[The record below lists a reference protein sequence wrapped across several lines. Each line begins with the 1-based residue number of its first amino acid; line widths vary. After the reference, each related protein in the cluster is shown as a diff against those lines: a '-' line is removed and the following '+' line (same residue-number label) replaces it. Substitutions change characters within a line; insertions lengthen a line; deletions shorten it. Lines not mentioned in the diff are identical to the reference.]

1 MIETFPVKRKATDL
15 KAHVYQLDI
24 EQDRWIR
31 MNVELDHYEE
41 VENDVERPIRVLRDI
56 RNHIATHEEG
66 ITRDE
71 TIAKEIINIFIC
83 KMSAESSEQE
93 VFSLSGPD
101 IEDDCNRVRGYFQE
115 TVVEEYSGGL
125 ADGNQIGLS
134 DETLHYVIQQLHNIE
149 FSRLDDDVLND
160 AFEVF
165 ITDILKGSQGQ
176 FFTPRST
183 INMMVKMVNPQS
195 GEKVLDPACGTGG
208 FLSRASAH
216 TRLSESQAASAGST
230 QVSASQI
237 TLTNYDAENESSYH
251 GIDKDDFLSKISKAR
266 ATLAENNSSNIHCE
280 NSLNPPE
287 KWGDAAKQNVDLGT
301 FDVVLTNPPFGAGQK
316 VKDDDILEQFELA
329 HKWKKDSDGKWKKTG
344 RTVNTSLQ
352 VLFIERCLQFLRE
365 GGRLGIVL
373 PESLFG
379 NPSYRYV
386 MDYLERNTEIKTV
399 VAMPEE
405 LFQPHTH
412 AKTCILVAEKRMG
425 SGSGDGNIFMA
436 SAEWCGH
443 DSRGNKTTK
452 VTDEGQTVL
461 LDDLPLI
468 TEQYQR
474 VQLGESPL
482 GNRLGFIINQ
492 SDISNQIYV
501 PRYHEPG
508 FENSLES
515 LEETHQLVKFGELV
529 DEDIISIDTGVEVG
543 KMAYGTGGVPFIR
556 TSDIANW
563 ETKIEPQHS
572 VSEDI
577 YEEHKDKA
585 DIQAQDILLVKD
597 GTSLIGTSCMVSEY
611 DTKML
616 FQSHL
621 YKIRVSGSEKLD
633 PYLLFAALNHPIVAE
648 QIKARQFTQQIIDSL
663 SKQRLNEVVLPIPDD
678 DEIAKEVR
686 EKVKNIIETRAELK
700 HQAEELM
707 SRE

>member
-1 MIETFPVKRKATDL
+1 MKLSRYEG
-15 KAHVYQLDI
+15 
-24 EQDRWIR
+24 
-31 MNVELDHYEE
+31 VEP
-41 VENDVERPIRVLRDI
+41 NVERPIRVLRDI

-71 TIAKEIINIFIC
+71 TIAKEIINIFVC
-83 KMSAESSEQE
+83 KMSSESSDEN
-93 VFSLSGPD
+93 VFSLEGPD
-101 IEDDCNRVRGYFQE
+101 IEDDCNRVREYFSE
-115 TVVEEYSGGL
+115 VVVEEYSGGL
-125 ADGNQIGLS
+125 ADSNQIQFS
-134 DETLHYVIQQLHNIE
+134 DETLHYIIQQLHNIE
-149 FSRLDDDVLND
+149 FSELDDDVLND
-160 AFEVF
+160 AFEIF

-176 FFTPRST
+176 FFTPRNT
-183 INMMVKMVNPQS
+183 INMMVEMVDPQPD
-195 GEKVLDPACGTGG
+195 EKVLDPACGTGG
-208 FLSRASAH
+208 FLSRASEHAQLNQ
-216 TRLSESQAASAGST
+216 TQTASAGNLETTSG
-230 QVSASQI
+230 QAA
-237 TLTNYDAENESSYH
+237 LTTYDESKINNSSYH
-251 GIDKDDFLSKISKAR
+251 GFEKDEFLTKVSKAR
-266 ATLAENNSSNIHCE
+266 ATLTGNQPDNIHCE

-287 KWGDAAKQNVDLGT
+287 KWDKDSRDDMRLGS

-316 VKDDDILEQFELA
+316 VKDNDILEQFDLA
-329 HKWKKDSDGKWKKTG
+329 HKWKKNSDEEWEKTG

-365 GGRLGIVL
+365 GGKLGIVL

-386 MDYLERNTEIKTV
+386 MDYLEKNLDIQAV

-412 AKTCILVAEKRMG
+412 AKTCVLIAEKNTNPEPQ
-425 SGSGDGNIFMA
+425 DNEIFMA

-452 VTDEGQTVL
+452 EDDNGQTVL

-468 TEQYQR
+468 TEQYR
-474 VQLGESPL
+474 KTRTNESPT
-482 GNRLGFIINQ
+482 GDRLGFLINQ
-492 SDISNQIYV
+492 SSISNQIYV

-515 LEETHQLVKFGELV
+515 LQETHRLVKFGELV
-529 DEDIISIDTGVEVG
+529 DENKISVDTGVEVG
-543 KMAYGTGGVPFIR
+543 KMAYGTGDIPFIR

-563 ETKIEPQHS
+563 EPKIEPQHS

-577 YEEHKDKA
+577 FEEYKDKT
-585 DIQAQDILLVKD
+585 DVQPQDILLVKD
-597 GTSLIGTSCMVSEY
+597 GTSLIGTSCMISEY

-621 YKIRVSGSEKLD
+621 YRIRVTDRDELD

-663 SKQRLNEVVLPIPDD
+663 SKQRLNEVLLPIPEDPEVAD
-678 DEIAKEVR
+678 EVR
-686 EKVKNIIETRAELK
+686 DNIEEIIETRAELK
-700 HQAEELM
+700 HKAEEIM
-707 SRE
+707 SND